1 MSKQRPSFYQY
12 WPAILWFVLLSILV
26 FLPGSELPSSGW
38 MNNIHADKIA
48 HVIMFAV
55 LVILFI
61 RPMMISSQT
70 HSRKLLIIVLISSLA
85 VAWGLA
91 IEFIQKNFVTGR
103 SFDLW
108 DWAAD
113 IFGVLIGLFIYKVL
127 LSKKRV

>member
-1 MSKQRPSFYQY
+1 
-12 WPAILWFVLLSILV
+12 
-26 FLPGSELPSSGW
+26 
-38 MNNIHADKIA
+38 
-48 HVIMFAV
+48 MFAV